1 METRKSV
8 VDFYWQIMNCR
19 IQRLLIRWK
28 LLNEYF
34 SYIALHWC
42 TTVFILVTAPFYL
55 LICHVDTRVIFEKRF
70 YKIWWWRKIAAKFNN
85 LYFVFRNIHLF
96 TFLYANKI
104 SSFRGLA
111 QNIKC
116 ISMIGS
122 PCTESWNSFSWKIH
136 KLGGNEFNLL

>member
-1 METRKSV
+1 MSHRTFTYSLEAAQWI
-8 VDFYWQIMNCR
+8 FQLYCP
-19 IQRLLIRWK
+19 
-28 LLNEYF
+28 
-34 SYIALHWC
+34 ALVHYC
-42 TTVFILVTAPFYL
+42 IYL
-55 LICHVDTRVIFEKRF
+55 SNSSFLSTNMPCWHTCNFWKRF

>member
-1 METRKSV
+1 
-8 VDFYWQIMNCR
+8 MNCR

-28 LLNEYF
+28 LLNKYF

-55 LICHVDTRVIFEKRF
+55 LICYVDTRVFLKKILQNLMVTKNCCQIQQLIFCFQKRTF
-70 YKIWWWRKIAAKFNN
+70 
-85 LYFVFRNIHLF
+85 F

-104 SSFRGLA
+104 SRIRGLA
-111 QNIKC
+111 HNIKY

-122 PCTESWNSFSWKIH
+122 PCTESWNSFSGKIH
-136 KLGGNEFNLL
+136 KLGGNEFNLLWD